1 MRERHHLGPLA
12 VQAIGGTAVL
22 MLGFDP
28 DEGSATELLG
38 FAVRRTDH
46 TYLVRRWAE
55 LRRTRL
61 RGRATDDPRCGPR
74 QSGGRRRHH
83 RERRLGSVDEGGHP
97 GRQQARAFIHTK
109 FMLVDPLGHDP
120 PVITWSGGHPWA
132 ALPGPDVH
140 LGQAL
145 GPGRVLPGKGA
156 SHVCRRRRH

>member
-61 RGRATDDPRCGPR
+61 RGRATDNRDADPDNQVAVG
-74 QSGGRRRHH
+74 
-83 RERRLGSVDEGGHP
+83 
-97 GRQQARAFIHTK
+97 ATI
-109 FMLVDPLGHDP
+109 
-120 PVITWSGGHPWA
+120 
-132 ALPGPDVH
+132 
-140 LGQAL
+140 
-145 GPGRVLPGKGA
+145 GKGVWGQWMKEVTLDVNK
-156 SHVCRRRRH
+156 HVLSSTPSSCWSIRSATIRP